1 VTPADTELI
10 ALFVREVERH
20 IERLS
25 APEVSL
31 ADVRAILHS
40 LKGSAAMARQHDLAL
55 VVSQLKTRYQSGEP
69 EIIPRIV
76 GVLSAALDRLRQGQT
91 AFPTAWPEPP
101 PEMGPARVSAAYRGD
116 YLAAMRDRVTE
127 VDAALSEANVT
138 AALGRAYRCVHGMKS
153 TAASVGD
160 ELTAWYCHGLESR
173 LKSLLDDRD
182 RSGGGELAELARHR
196 ALLVELLE
204 HPEEALST
212 LRALGEGRRGPPRVE
227 RSFTVSTWPPPP
239 SPPPAAD
246 PDPLVYVQSS
256 LVDRF
261 LERLERVDLV
271 QEEISG
277 VSDSG
282 RALTAQLRELRARL
296 LEALRLIG
304 PPRPWGAPAAALRHL
319 EWGAQVLAS
328 ASDEAD
334 QAAVTCRR
342 NAEVLHGGAR
352 EMRLELAELR
362 RTTARALFD
371 RVAQAVRN
379 LASGG
384 PEVRVEMVGAEVPID
399 RRLAGRLFEPVLQL
413 VRNAVAH
420 GIEPPEVRLASGKP
434 RVGTIML
441 RAAGLGE
448 WLRIV
453 VEDDGRGV
461 NVSRIRELA
470 VERGAVSPDAAEQA
484 QEDELL
490 GLLFLPG
497 FTTREDPDLLAGRG
511 VGLDLAQAA
520 VRRLGGAIRLARRP
534 GSGLTATVE
543 VPAERGVMEVVW
555 LGAGG
560 EEFALPVGFTGRVF
574 GSAELER
581 AVPLAACLGLEARS
595 PPAWGLELVIHGVQP
610 IHLGVDSIGEMEEA
624 NIRPVPALVAAAG
637 PYSGAILRSDGSLRL
652 TLDAALLA
660 ARAWSLV

>member
-1 VTPADTELI
+1 MTPADTELI
-10 ALFVREVERH
+10 ALFVTEVERH

-25 APEVSL
+25 APEVSS

-55 VVSQLKTRYQSGEP
+55 VLSQLKSRYQSGEP
-69 EIIPRIV
+69 EIIPRILR
-76 GVLSAALDRLRQGQT
+76 VLRAALDRLRQGQT
-91 AFPTAWPEPP
+91 AFSTAWPEPP

-116 YLAAMRDRVTE
+116 YIGAMRDRVTE
-127 VDAALSEANVT
+127 VDAALSESNVT
-138 AALGRAYRCVHGMKS
+138 AALGRAYRSVHGMKA

-160 ELTAWYCHGLESR
+160 EVTAWYCHGLESR
-173 LKSLLDDRD
+173 LKTLLDDRD
-182 RSGGGELAELARHR
+182 RSGGELGELARHR
-196 ALLVELLE
+196 AVLVQLLE
-204 HPEEALST
+204 HPEEALNT
-212 LRALGEGRRGPPRVE
+212 LRALGEGRRGTPRVE
-227 RSFTVSTWPPPP
+227 RSSPVSTWPPAP
-239 SPPPAAD
+239 SAPPASD
-246 PDPLVYVQSS
+246 PDPLVYVPSS

-271 QEEISG
+271 HDEISG

-319 EWGAQVLAS
+319 EWGAQVLGS

-342 NAEVLHGGAR
+342 NAEVLHAGAR

-362 RTTARALFD
+362 RTTARTLFD
-371 RVAQAVRN
+371 RVGQAVRN

-384 PEVRVEMVGAEVPID
+384 PEVRVEMVGAELPID

-413 VRNAVAH
+413 ARNAVAH
-420 GIEPPEVRLASGKP
+420 GIEPPDVRVASGKP

-441 RAAGLGE
+441 RAVGLGE

-543 VPAERGVMEVVW
+543 VPAERGLVEVVW

-574 GSAELER
+574 GSAERER

-595 PPAWGLELVIHGVQP
+595 RPAWGLELVIHGVQP
-610 IHLGVDSIGEMEEA
+610 IHLGVDWIGEMEEA
-624 NIRPVPALVAAAG
+624 SVRPVPALIAAAG

>member
-1 VTPADTELI
+1 MTPGDAELI
-10 ALFVREVERH
+10 ALLVGEVERH

-25 APEVSL
+25 APEVSS

-40 LKGSAAMARQHDLAL
+40 LKGSAAMARQHDLAM
-55 VVSQLKTRYQSGEP
+55 VVSQLKSRYQSGDP
-69 EIIPRIV
+69 GILPRIV
-76 GVLSAALDRLRQGQT
+76 PVLGAALDRLKRGET
-91 AFPTAWPEPP
+91 AFSTAWPEPP
-101 PEMGPARVSAAYRGD
+101 PELGPACVSAAYRAD
-116 YLAAMRDRVTE
+116 YLTAMRDRMTE
-127 VDAALSEANVT
+127 VDAALSESNVS
-138 AALGRAYRCVHGMKS
+138 AALGRAYRSVHGMKA

-160 ELTAWYCHGLESR
+160 EVTAWYCHGLESR
-173 LKSLLDDRD
+173 LKTLLDGRD
-182 RSGGGELAELARHR
+182 RSGAELGELARHR
-196 ALLVELLE
+196 AVLVQLLE
-204 HPEEALST
+204 HPDEALST
-212 LRALGEGRRGPPRVE
+212 LRALGESRRGAPRAE
-227 RSFTVSTWPPPP
+227 RSSAVSTWPPTAS
-239 SPPPAAD
+239 SPPASD
-246 PDPLVYVQSS
+246 PDPLLHVPSR

-271 QEEISG
+271 HDEVSG

-282 RALTAQLRELRARL
+282 RALAGQLRELRARL

-304 PPRPWGAPAAALRHL
+304 PPRPWGAPAVALRHL
-319 EWGAQVLAS
+319 EWGAQMLGS
-328 ASDEAD
+328 TSDEVD
-334 QAAVTCRR
+334 RAALTCRR
-342 NAEVLHGGAR
+342 NAEVLHAGAR
-352 EMRLELAELR
+352 EMRVELAELR

-371 RVAQAVRN
+371 RVAQAVHN

-384 PEVRVEMVGAEVPID
+384 PEVRVEMVGAELPID
-399 RRLAGRLFEPVLQL
+399 RRLGERLFEPVLQL
-413 VRNAVAH
+413 ARNAVAH
-420 GIEPPEVRLASGKP
+420 GVEPPDVRVASGKA
-434 RVGTIML
+434 RAGTIVL
-441 RAAGLGE
+441 RAEQLGE

-470 VERGAVSPDAAEQA
+470 VERGAVPPDMAELA

-497 FTTREDPDLLAGRG
+497 FTTREEPDLLAGRG

-543 VPAERGVMEVVW
+543 VPAERGLVEVVW
-555 LGAGG
+555 LRVGDD
-560 EEFALPVGFTGRVF
+560 EFALPVGFTGRVF
-574 GSAELER
+574 GSGELER
-581 AVPLAACLGLEARS
+581 AVPLAACLGLEGRS
-595 PPAWGLELVIHGVQP
+595 RPGCSLELVIHGVQP
-610 IHLGVDSIGEMEEA
+610 VHLGVDSIGDMEES